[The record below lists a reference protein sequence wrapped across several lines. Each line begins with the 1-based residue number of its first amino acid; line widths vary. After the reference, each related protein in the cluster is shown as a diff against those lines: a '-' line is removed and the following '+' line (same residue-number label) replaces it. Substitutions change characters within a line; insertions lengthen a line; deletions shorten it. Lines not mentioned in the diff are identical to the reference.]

1 MSSISLRSFVY
12 TKFFAEVWCLG
23 HQEGLR
29 VLLLR
34 LKRFPQIAQIAPIA
48 EAERA
53 ILGAQREAGSHIA
66 GIPRKNRLRAA
77 LLRLSA

>member
-12 TKFFAEVWCLG
+12 TKFFAKVWCLR
-23 HQEGLR
+23 HQEGLI

-34 LKRFPQIAQIAPIA
+34 LKRFPQIAPIA

-53 ILGAQREAGSHIA
+53 ILGAQRDAGEAT
-66 GIPRKNRLRAA
+66 
-77 LLRLSA
+77 